1 MKKAKRNRAVPK
13 PRKVKNTKAG
23 PRQTSAGANRAEGM
37 RLFKLAGRPK
47 REHFLAVFGENGDR
61 LTWEERA
68 KVAGLPSGEKAA
80 AQFQTLLAKAAK

>member
-1 MKKAKRNRAVPK
+1 
-13 PRKVKNTKAG
+13 
-23 PRQTSAGANRAEGM
+23 M

-47 REHFLAVFGENGDR
+47 REHFLVVFGENGDR